1 MAQHPLLHSLQWT
14 TPEGHGCLERPPA
27 EQVLSQFL
35 QLFASRGASSDAKAG
50 MIRDLLAILEA
61 VDCQWLFGGCHPNA
75 APTLLRDMV
84 VALSLYAAPPQ
95 QEPEGGGL
103 PSGDPSYAAVA
114 SRAADVSLGFISI
127 VAKVES
133 AKGLE
138 RLGTAVVG
146 PILRQ
151 VAGPLYL
158 FAVTHVAERLW
169 TTPKTRRMAQ
179 ELLDGLLR
187 ASDCRSVPEFLRGAR
202 EDETGWLAVVMQ
214 CLKPELTK
222 DTWQRSP
229 ATKHVF
235 SCTLQHVTRP
245 WLGPHLEKVLPPS
258 LLLSDDYRE
267 ENKILGVQCLHHI
280 IRNVPAADLCQYNR
294 AQVVYHALFNHL
306 YSKEARLLQVVL
318 LCLLDL
324 LPILE
329 KALQR
334 LPHNPQL
341 VTPSD
346 EVLQL
351 VLTHMES
358 EHRLPLRRVYAR
370 NLPAF
375 VERLGIQIA
384 RHLKRLQRV
393 IVGYLEV
400 SDGPDETARL
410 ATLETLKHTIQHA
423 WPRMSCR
430 LAVLLKALLRMM
442 LDVATDRSLTPEPVK
457 AELLQKATECLILLD
472 HASHG
477 QVKVLLQG
485 VRRSCQDETLKE
497 CLRKVEEEP
506 VKSISTP

>member
-14 TPEGHGCLERPPA
+14 IPEGQGCLERPPA

-61 VDCQWLFGGCHPNA
+61 VDSQWLFGGCHPNA
-75 APTLLRDMV
+75 TPTLLRDMV
-84 VALSLYAAPPQ
+84 VTLSLYAAPPQ
-95 QEPEGGGL
+95 RQEPEGGG
-103 PSGDPSYAAVA
+103 DPSYDVVA

-146 PILRQ
+146 PVLRQ

-245 WLGPHLEKVLPPS
+245 WLGPHLGKVLPPS

-280 IRNVPAADLCQYNR
+280 IQNVPAADLCQYNR

-375 VERLGIQIA
+375 VER
-384 RHLKRLQRV
+384 
-393 IVGYLEV
+393 
-400 SDGPDETARL
+400 
-410 ATLETLKHTIQHA
+410 
-423 WPRMSCR
+423 MSCR

-477 QVKVLLQG
+477 QVKVLLEG
-485 VRRSCQDETLKE
+485 VGRSCQDETLKE
-497 CLRKVEEEP
+497 CLKKVEEEP
-506 VKSISTP
+506 VKSIIAP

>member
-1 MAQHPLLHSLQWT
+1 MAQHPLLDSLQCT
-14 TPEGHGCLERPPA
+14 IPEGQGCLEYPPA
-27 EQVLSQFL
+27 EKVLSQFL

-61 VDCQWLFGGCHPNA
+61 VDCQWLFGCCHPNA
-75 APTLLRDMV
+75 TPTLLRDLA

-114 SRAADVSLGFISI
+114 SRAADVSLGFIGI

-146 PILRQ
+146 PVLRQ
-151 VAGPLYL
+151 VVGPLYL

-187 ASDCRSVPEFLRGAR
+187 ASDCQSVPEFLRGAR

-214 CLKPELTK
+214 CLKPDLTK

-235 SCTLQHVTRP
+235 SYTLQHVTRP

-294 AQVVYHALFNHL
+294 VQVVYNALFNHL
-306 YSKEARLLQVVL
+306 YSKEARLMQVVL

-329 KALQR
+329 KAPQR

-341 VTPSD
+341 VAPSN

-375 VERLGIQIA
+375 VE
-384 RHLKRLQRV
+384 
-393 IVGYLEV
+393 
-400 SDGPDETARL
+400 
-410 ATLETLKHTIQHA
+410 
-423 WPRMSCR
+423 RMSCR

-477 QVKVLLQG
+477 QVKVLLEG
-485 VRRSCQDETLKE
+485 VRRSCQDETLKK
-497 CLRKVEEEP
+497 CLRKVKEEP
-506 VKSISTP
+506 VESIIPP

>member
-1 MAQHPLLHSLQWT
+1 MAQHPLLDSLQWT
-14 TPEGHGCLERPPA
+14 IPEGQGCLEYPPA

-50 MIRDLLAILEA
+50 MIKDLLAILEA
-61 VDCQWLFGGCHPNA
+61 VDCQWLFGSCHQNA
-75 APTLLRDMV
+75 TPTLLRDLV
-84 VALSLYAAPPQ
+84 VALTLYAGPPQ

-103 PSGDPSYAAVA
+103 PSSDPSYAAVA

-169 TTPKTRRMAQ
+169 TTPKTRRVAQ

-187 ASDCRSVPEFLRGAR
+187 ASDSRSVPEFLRGAR

-235 SCTLQHVTRP
+235 SYTLQHVTRP

-280 IRNVPAADLCQYNR
+280 IQNVPAADLCQYNR
-294 AQVVYHALFNHL
+294 VQVVYHALFNHL
-306 YSKEARLLQVVL
+306 YSKDARLIQVVL

-341 VTPSD
+341 GAPFD

-351 VLTHMES
+351 VLTHMEP

-375 VERLGIQIA
+375 VE
-384 RHLKRLQRV
+384 
-393 IVGYLEV
+393 
-400 SDGPDETARL
+400 
-410 ATLETLKHTIQHA
+410 
-423 WPRMSCR
+423 RMSCR

-472 HASHG
+472 HASHR

-485 VRRSCQDETLKE
+485 VRRSCQDESLKE

-506 VKSISTP
+506 VKSITP

>member
-375 VERLGIQIA
+375 VER
-384 RHLKRLQRV
+384 
-393 IVGYLEV
+393 
-400 SDGPDETARL
+400 
-410 ATLETLKHTIQHA
+410 
-423 WPRMSCR
+423 MSCR

>member
-1 MAQHPLLHSLQWT
+1 MAQHPLLDSLQWAI
-14 TPEGHGCLERPPA
+14 PEGQGCLEYPPA

-50 MIRDLLAILEA
+50 MIKDLLAILEA
-61 VDCQWLFGGCHPNA
+61 VDCQWLFGSCHQNA
-75 APTLLRDMV
+75 TPTLLRDLV
-84 VALSLYAAPPQ
+84 VALTLYAGPPQ

-103 PSGDPSYAAVA
+103 PSSDPSYAAVA

-146 PILRQ
+146 PVLRQ

-169 TTPKTRRMAQ
+169 TTQKTRRVAQ
-179 ELLDGLLR
+179 ELLDGLLQ

-235 SCTLQHVTRP
+235 SYTLQHVTRP

-294 AQVVYHALFNHL
+294 VQVVYHALFNHL
-306 YSKEARLLQVVL
+306 YSKDARLIQVVL

-341 VTPSD
+341 GAPSD

-351 VLTHMES
+351 VLTHMEP

-375 VERLGIQIA
+375 VE
-384 RHLKRLQRV
+384 
-393 IVGYLEV
+393 
-400 SDGPDETARL
+400 
-410 ATLETLKHTIQHA
+410 
-423 WPRMSCR
+423 RMSCR

-485 VRRSCQDETLKE
+485 VRRSCQDESLKE

-506 VKSISTP
+506 VKSITP